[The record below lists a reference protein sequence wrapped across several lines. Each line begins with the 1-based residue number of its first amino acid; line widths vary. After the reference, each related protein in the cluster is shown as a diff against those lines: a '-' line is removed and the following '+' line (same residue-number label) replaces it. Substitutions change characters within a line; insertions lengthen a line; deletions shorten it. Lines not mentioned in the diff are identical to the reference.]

1 LFGVEVGA
9 GKISGWAAFRL
20 FSRGIP
26 RAAKQFTIQ
35 QEIDRVNLDVDD
47 GVVVNMKYNILV
59 KECGLEIRRPQ
70 ELFSTL
76 QNN

>member
-1 LFGVEVGA
+1 M
-9 GKISGWAAFRL
+9 
-20 FSRGIP
+20 
-26 RAAKQFTIQ
+26 QFTIQ